1 MQAGVRAEEHIRYG
15 SFYTGSGGVA
25 YHLGRHILALQYS
38 QGFKAPSLYQ
48 LFIPTFGNSKLVP
61 EVNHSWEGSWNLT
74 KENFETGITLFQNR
88 LSNLITFTMAQGYVN
103 QSRFI
108 AEGVEVSGKIK
119 QPSFHLISS
128 FTHQEFRKEESVI
141 LRRPYNSLL
150 AGVAV
155 FPTESSEASLKGRF
169 YSSRKDFDEAG
180 NTKKLSGYEVFD
192 LGFRYMF
199 PDIDLGLQI
208 LNIFNRPYEEL
219 YGYSVMP
226 RSVFVHTGFN
236 F

>member
-1 MQAGVRAEEHIRYG
+1 
-15 SFYTGSGGVA
+15 
-25 YHLGRHILALQYS
+25 
-38 QGFKAPSLYQ
+38 
-48 LFIPTFGNSKLVP
+48 
-61 EVNHSWEGSWNLT
+61 
-74 KENFETGITLFQNR
+74 
-88 LSNLITFTMAQGYVN
+88 LITFTTTQGYVN

-119 QPSFHLISS
+119 QRAFHLMSS
-128 FTHQEFRKEESVI
+128 FTHQQFREQETVI
-141 LRRPYNSLL
+141 LRRPLNSLL

-169 YSSRKDFDEAG
+169 YSSRKDLDEVG
-180 NTKKLSGYEVFD
+180 NTVKLNGYQVFD

-199 PDIDLGLQI
+199 PDLDLGLQI

-226 RSVFVHTGFN
+226 RSVFVHSGFR